1 MVCGLGREGTQRSTC
16 GPRACLRRP
25 QPASWAVPNG
35 PTRRHRARTA
45 RSPAGPPASPACSM
59 SRRAAL
65 PAALSPR
72 AHCARRSFCAGPTTR
87 TTARIARTEPR
98 LSAAECRVRAHDQ
111 RYALVCRSSDAV
123 EAAGVDLVEQRA
135 AHRLHSCSPWTGWCD
150 CAPLSP
156 HRLVWASLTVPF
168 PAPSRLPAAAR
179 PQARPTDAVLPQLC
193 PNRRAPRS
201 TCPRAWFG
209 SEWRGV
215 GSCTRRPMV
224 HIPSRPRLC
233 CTPQSPY
240 ISPGSAW
247 VEV

>member
-1 MVCGLGREGTQRSTC
+1 MVCGLHREGTQRSTC

-25 QPASWAVPNG
+25 RPASWAVPNG
-35 PTRRHRARTA
+35 LARRHRARAA

-72 AHCARRSFCAGPTTR
+72 ARCARRSFRAGPTPR

-98 LSAAECRVRAHDQ
+98 LSVAACRVRTHDH

-135 AHRLHSCSPWTGWCD
+135 AHRLHACSPWTGWCD

-168 PAPSRLPAAAR
+168 PASSRLPAAAR
-179 PQARPTDAVLPQLC
+179 PPARPTDAVPPQRC

-209 SEWRGV
+209 SEWGGV
-215 GSCTRRPMV
+215 GSCTCRPMV